1 MGRVRHPDANPI
13 TIVPARSR
21 CDPRG
26 DELSLP
32 SLLGPHPSPAV
43 PEGELD
49 GDGDGPDRAD
59 SREPGRS
66 VAPQTQPMVSRPQRV
81 TSWATSTRTNR
92 ARTPATAPRQRR
104 PSAVGHVAP
113 RTARTPR
120 AIGTTPGVSGA
131 RGRHPRNLTTS
142 KGSRRRSGRHHRH
155 ADDASGSAAEGSS
168 RARLERFGRVV
179 AARRGTRVNAC
190 RTPHSK
196 TRGTCSLELRR

>member
-66 VAPQTQPMVSRPQRV
+66 VAPLDLTHGL
-81 TSWATSTRTNR
+81 
-92 ARTPATAPRQRR
+92 AP
-104 PSAVGHVAP
+104 
-113 RTARTPR
+113 
-120 AIGTTPGVSGA
+120 
-131 RGRHPRNLTTS
+131 S
-142 KGSRRRSGRHHRH
+142 KSYEL
-155 ADDASGSAAEGSS
+155 DDVDEN
-168 RARLERFGRVV
+168 E
-179 AARRGTRVNAC
+179 
-190 RTPHSK
+190 
-196 TRGTCSLELRR
+196 